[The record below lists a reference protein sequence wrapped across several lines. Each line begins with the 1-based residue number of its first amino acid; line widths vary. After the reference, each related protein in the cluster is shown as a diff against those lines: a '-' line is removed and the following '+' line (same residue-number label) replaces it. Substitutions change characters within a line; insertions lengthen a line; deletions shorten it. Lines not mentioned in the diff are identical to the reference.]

1 MTGLFSKLNF
11 ILWFC
16 CINEKNI
23 WKFCGF
29 MTHQKCVKSM
39 VGETWIELFCTH
51 CHFGKCC
58 DCGELWEKSAYYFHM
73 LQPLPKWFSSPYS
86 TFSGPFKEQFLFFCF
101 CVWIRPSHCGQTDK
115 QYNWTVTRSAVAFER
130 VKTIYFLLW
139 VMAFE
144 RVKKRTTL
152 FFGLNDCLWKCQIR
166 EPFQLPLSAM
176 SLERVI
182 SNILFTRLFTWS
194 LSKQSL

>member
-1 MTGLFSKLNF
+1 MHGEIEKGKEVKFMRGLFSKLNL

-73 LQPLPKWFSSPYS
+73 LQPLPNPKICQKIQLKMVFLSIFNFLW
-86 TFSGPFKEQFLFFCF
+86 PFQRAISF
-101 CVWIRPSHCGQTDK
+101 
-115 QYNWTVTRSAVAFER
+115 
-130 VKTIYFLLW
+130 FLL
-139 VMAFE
+139 
-144 RVKKRTTL
+144 L
-152 FFGLNDCLWKCQIR
+152 CLD
-166 EPFQLPLSAM
+166 SAE
-176 SLERVI
+176 SLWTDR
-182 SNILFTRLFTWS
+182 
-194 LSKQSL
+194 

>member
-11 ILWFC
+11 ILRFC

-73 LQPLPKWFSSPYS
+73 LQPLPNPKICQKIQLKMVFLSIFNFLWPFQRAISFFFAFVFGFGRVIVDRQINS
-86 TFSGPFKEQFLFFCF
+86 TTELWRGVRWPLKESRQFIFYFEWWPLKESRKEQ
-101 CVWIRPSHCGQTDK
+101 
-115 QYNWTVTRSAVAFER
+115 
-130 VKTIYFLLW
+130 IYFL
-139 VMAFE
+139 V
-144 RVKKRTTL
+144 
-152 FFGLNDCLWKCQIR
+152 
-166 EPFQLPLSAM
+166 
-176 SLERVI
+176 
-182 SNILFTRLFTWS
+182 
-194 LSKQSL
+194 

>member
-144 RVKKRTTL
+144 RVKKRTVAIQKSRQTT
-152 FFGLNDCLWKCQIR
+152 FHSKH
-166 EPFQLPLSAM
+166 M
-176 SLERVI
+176 ER
-182 SNILFTRLFTWS
+182 N
-194 LSKQSL
+194 

>member
-11 ILWFC
+11 ILRFC

-58 DCGELWEKSAYYFHM
+58 DCWELWEKSAYYFHM

-86 TFSGPFKEQFLFFCF
+86 TFSGPFKEQFLFFF
-101 CVWIRPSHCGQTDK
+101 
-115 QYNWTVTRSAVAFER
+115 AF
-130 VKTIYFLLW
+130 V
-139 VMAFE
+139 
-144 RVKKRTTL
+144 
-152 FFGLNDCLWKCQIR
+152 FG
-166 EPFQLPLSAM
+166 FG
-176 SLERVI
+176 RVI
-182 SNILFTRLFTWS
+182 MDRQINSTTELWRGVRWPLKESRQFIFYFEW
-194 LSKQSL
+194 

>member
-58 DCGELWEKSAYYFHM
+58 DCGELWEKSAKYFHM
-73 LQPLPKWFSSPYS
+73 LRPLILKFDTNTAENDFPLHIWKEVTFPSGVSSITYS
-86 TFSGPFKEQFLFFCF
+86 DPFKKQFLFL
-101 CVWIRPSHCGQTDK
+101 
-115 QYNWTVTRSAVAFER
+115 AF
-130 VKTIYFLLW
+130 V
-139 VMAFE
+139 
-144 RVKKRTTL
+144 
-152 FFGLNDCLWKCQIR
+152 FG
-166 EPFQLPLSAM
+166 FG
-176 SLERVI
+176 RVI
-182 SNILFTRLFTWS
+182 VDRQINSTAELWRGARWPLEESRKFNFYF
-194 LSKQSL
+194 